1 MAEETKKNEKVE
13 EVKEQKKLFSEE
25 KGIIEAEISSE
36 MREAY
41 INYAM
46 SVIVSRALPAAE
58 DGLKP
63 VQRRILFAMNSMGVH
78 HDKPTKK
85 CARIVGDTMGK
96 FHPHG
101 DMAIYDALVRMAQDF
116 SLRYPMVD
124 GQGNFGSMDGDP
136 AAAQRYTEARLS
148 KISEELLEDIDKE
161 TVKFNPNFDNS
172 VDEPEILPGKLPN
185 LLLNGAQGIAVGMT
199 TNLPPHNLTDTANAI
214 IEYIEKPEV
223 KIERLIDIMQG
234 PDFPTG
240 GQISRQGIEE
250 LYKLGKGSFII
261 KGKFTTEKIRN
272 KDAIVLTELPYQVNK
287 AELIKSIAELM
298 KNKKLQDISDIR
310 DESSK
315 GKVRV
320 VLELRKDANPQF
332 TINNLLKSTNF
343 QTKFDGIM
351 LALVNGQPKLLNI
364 KEIIATYVKHRQ
376 DVVLKRTKYD
386 LRVATD
392 RQHITEGLLIAL
404 KDIDSL
410 ITLIKKSANTTI
422 ALESLMNKYKLSK
435 KQGEA
440 ILEMK
445 LSKLTHL
452 EMDKLKEEN
461 DKLIKLMKDLQK
473 IIDSPK
479 EILEIIRKE
488 MLELR
493 RVYGDA
499 RRTTIFE
506 RVKEITEKE
515 LVMKKDVI
523 LTITQKGY
531 VKRMDIKTYKEQKRG
546 GKGVV
551 GADLATGDF
560 VKQLITCSTHDTL
573 LMFTSLGR
581 LYWLKAYEIPE
592 VARYG
597 KGKPII
603 NLLNIQDEIT
613 TVMPV
618 KDFKGSLVMVT
629 QKGIIKRV
637 NMEMFSNPRKGGVN
651 AINLN
656 GDRLI
661 DVELI
666 DGTEELILASKEGMA
681 IRFRASEVREMGRNA
696 YGVTGIKLDK
706 DDIVMGVAIYQPQ
719 KDKNLSI
726 LTVTESGFGKRTP
739 IADYRLTGR
748 ACKGVTNINTSDRN
762 GKVVGIEMVNGNDS
776 VIVTTAKGIVIRV
789 SMRDIREMG
798 RATQGVKIIK
808 TSGGDDK
815 VTSVAK
821 VQKTAEGE
829 EVDE

>member
-1 MAEETKKNEKVE
+1 MAEEPKKIE
-13 EVKEQKKLFSEE
+13 EAKEQKKLFSDE
-25 KGIIEAEISSE
+25 KGIIEAEISAE

-46 SVIVSRALPAAE
+46 SVIVARALPAAE

-63 VQRRILFAMNSMGVH
+63 VQRRILYSMHSMALH

-116 SLRYPMVD
+116 SLRYPLVD
-124 GQGNFGSMDGDP
+124 GQGNFGSIDADP
-136 AAAQRYTEARLS
+136 PAAQRYTEARLS
-148 KISEELLEDIDKE
+148 KISGELLEDIDRE
-161 TVKFNPNFDNS
+161 TVKFRPNFDNS
-172 VDEPEILPGKLPN
+172 VEEPEVLPGKLPN

-214 IEYIEKPEV
+214 IEYIEKPDV
-223 KIERLIDIMQG
+223 KIERLIDILQG

-240 GQISRQGIEE
+240 GQISRAGIED
-250 LYKLGKGSFII
+250 LYKLGKGSIII
-261 KGKFTTEKIRN
+261 KGKFTTEKIRS
-272 KDAIVLTELPYQVNK
+272 KDAIIITELPYQVNK

-298 KNKKLQDISDIR
+298 RNKKLQDISDIR

-315 GKVRV
+315 GKIRI
-320 VLELRKDANPQF
+320 VLELRRDANPQF
-332 TINNLLKSTNF
+332 TVNNLLKSTNF

-351 LALVNGQPKLLNI
+351 LALVNGQPKLLNL
-364 KEIIATYVKHRQ
+364 KEIISTYVRHRQ

-386 LRVATD
+386 LKVATD
-392 RQHITEGLLIAL
+392 RQHITEGLLICL
-404 KDIDSL
+404 KDIDAL
-410 ITLIKKSANTTI
+410 IALIKKSANTTI
-422 ALESLMNKYKLSK
+422 ALENLMNKYGLSK
-435 KQGEA
+435 RQGEA

-452 EMDKLKEEN
+452 EMEKLREENEKLK
-461 DKLIKLMKDLQK
+461 LLMKELQK
-473 IIDSPK
+473 IIDSSK

-488 MLELR
+488 VLELR
-493 RVYGDA
+493 RVYGDS

-546 GKGVV
+546 GRGVV

-560 VKQLITCSTHDTL
+560 VKQMITCSTHDTL
-573 LMFTSLGR
+573 LLFTSRGR
-581 LYWLKAYEIPE
+581 LYWQKAYEIPE

-597 KGKPII
+597 KGRPII

-618 KDFKGSLVMVT
+618 KEFKGSLVMVT

-666 DGTEELILASKEGMA
+666 DGTEELILATKEGNA
-681 IRFRASEVREMGRNA
+681 IRFKANEVREMGRNA
-696 YGVTGIKLDK
+696 YGVTGIKLEK
-706 DDIVMGVAIYQPQ
+706 DDIVVGVAVLHPA
-719 KDKNLSI
+719 KTKGETI
-726 LTVTESGFGKRTP
+726 LTVTENGFGKRTS
-739 IADYRLTGR
+739 IDEYRLTGR
-748 ACKGVTNINTSDRN
+748 ACKGVININTSDRN
-762 GKVVGIEMVNGNDS
+762 GKVVGIEMVNDKDS

-789 SMRDIREMG
+789 TMNDIREMG
-798 RATQGVKIIK
+798 RNTQGVKIIK
-808 TSGGDDK
+808 AAADK
-815 VTSVAK
+815 VTSVTK
-821 VQKTAEGE
+821 VQKTEEGE
-829 EVDE
+829 EVEAE